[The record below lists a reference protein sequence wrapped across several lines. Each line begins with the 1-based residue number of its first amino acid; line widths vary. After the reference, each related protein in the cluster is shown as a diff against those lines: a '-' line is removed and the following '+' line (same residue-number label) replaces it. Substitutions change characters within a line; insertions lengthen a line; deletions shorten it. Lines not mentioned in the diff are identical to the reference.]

1 MLVTGELL
9 DGRYR
14 LGPLVGQGGMAD
26 VRRAEDLVTGSDVAV
41 KLLRRLPDGAPW
53 SAREIRALE
62 RLDHPS
68 LVRLRDCG
76 VDRDV
81 PYLVLDLVE
90 GTSLADELAHGPLGT
105 QRAVEIM
112 AAVADGLAH
121 AHARG
126 VTHRDVKPGN
136 ILLDEAGQAH
146 LADFGIA
153 RLADGTPTTGA
164 GFVIGTAAYLA
175 PEQVRSGRVGP
186 AADVYALGL
195 VLLECLTGQRAYPGT
210 FAEAAIAHVTKPP
223 EIPSTVP
230 TWLGA
235 IVASATA
242 HDAALRPSAASIAG
256 ALRRPPAADG
266 PPTAPLT
273 QVPLHTDVLPVP
285 PAPAPPSRARR
296 RRWRGPAALAVAVVT
311 TAGVAGVLF
320 AVDQSDSTPGT
331 PPVVPAPSTTGAP
344 TTAATVP
351 PTTVAPTPPTTS
363 PPTTAATT
371 TASHANGKGKDK
383 NKGHG

>member
-1 MLVTGELL
+1 MLATGEFLH
-9 DGRYR
+9 GRYR

-26 VRRAEDLVTGSDVAV
+26 VRRAEDLVTGDDVAV

-53 SAREIRALE
+53 SAREIHALE

-76 VDRDV
+76 VDHDV
-81 PYLVLDLVE
+81 PFLVLDLIE
-90 GTSLADELAHGPLGT
+90 GTSLADELARGPLGT
-105 QRAVEIM
+105 RRTIEVI

-136 ILLDEAGQAH
+136 ILLDAAGRAR

-175 PEQVRSGRVGP
+175 PEQVRSSPVGP

-195 VLLECLTGQRAYPGT
+195 VLLECVTGRRAYPGT
-210 FAEAAIAHVTKPP
+210 FAEAAIAHVTTPP

-230 TWLGA
+230 AWLGA
-235 IVASATA
+235 IVASMTT
-242 HDAALRPSAASIAG
+242 HDPALRPSAVSVAR
-256 ALRRPPAADG
+256 ALRRPPATDG
-266 PPTAPLT
+266 LPTILVTNASPRTEVLAT
-273 QVPLHTDVLPVP
+273 VPRP
-285 PAPAPPSRARR
+285 RR
-296 RRWRGPAALAVAVVT
+296 RRWPAVA
-311 TAGVAGVLF
+311 AGAVATLGLAGAVF
-320 AVDQSDSTPGT
+320 AVERSDSTPET
-331 PPVVPAPSTTGAP
+331 PPVVPAASTTAAP

-351 PTTVAPTPPTTS
+351 PTTFAPAPPSTS
-363 PPTTAATT
+363 PPTTAAAT
-371 TASHANGKGKDK
+371 TAGHGNGKGKDK
-383 NKGHG
+383 KGHG

>member
-1 MLVTGELL
+1 MLATGELL
-9 DGRYR
+9 HARYR

-26 VRRAEDLVTGSDVAV
+26 VRRAEDLVTGDQVAV

-53 SAREIRALE
+53 SAREIHALE
-62 RLDHPS
+62 RLDHAS

-76 VDRDV
+76 VDHDV
-81 PYLVLDLVE
+81 PFLVLDMIE
-90 GTSLADELAHGPLGT
+90 GTSLADELTRGPLGT
-105 QRAVEIM
+105 RRAIEVI

-136 ILLDEAGQAH
+136 ILLDEAGRAR

-175 PEQVRSGRVGP
+175 PEQVRSSPVGP

-195 VLLECLTGQRAYPGT
+195 VLLECLTGRRAYPGT
-210 FAEAAIAHVTKPP
+210 FAEAAIAHVTMPP

-230 TWLGA
+230 AWLGA
-235 IVASATA
+235 IVASMTA
-242 HDAALRPSAASIAG
+242 HDPALRPSAASAAR
-256 ALRRPPAADG
+256 ALRRPPVTEG
-266 PPTAPLT
+266 PPTVLVTDASPRTEVLAT
-273 QVPLHTDVLPVP
+273 VP
-285 PAPAPPSRARR
+285 RR
-296 RRWRGPAALAVAVVT
+296 RRRRGLAAVA
-311 TAGVAGVLF
+311 AGAVATLGLAGALF
-320 AVDQSDSTPGT
+320 AVERSDSTPET
-331 PPVVPAPSTTGAP
+331 PPVVPAASTTAVP

-351 PTTVAPTPPTTS
+351 PTTVAPTPPSTS
-363 PPTTAATT
+363 PPTTAAAT
-371 TASHANGKGKDK
+371 TASHGKGKDK
-383 NKGHG
+383 KQGHG

>member
-1 MLVTGELL
+1 MLATGELL
-9 DGRYR
+9 HRRYR

-26 VRRAEDLVTGSDVAV
+26 VRRAEDLVTGDDVAV

-53 SAREIRALE
+53 SAREIHALE
-62 RLDHPS
+62 RLNHAS

-76 VDRDV
+76 VDHDV
-81 PYLVLDLVE
+81 PFLVLDLVE
-90 GTSLADELAHGPLGT
+90 GASLADELARGPLGT
-105 QRAVEIM
+105 RRTIEVI

-136 ILLDEAGQAH
+136 ILLDKAGRAR

-175 PEQVRSGRVGP
+175 PEQVRSSPVGP

-195 VLLECLTGQRAYPGT
+195 VLLECLTGRRAYPGT
-210 FAEAAIAHVTKPP
+210 FAEAAIAHVITPP

-230 TWLGA
+230 AWLAA
-235 IVASATA
+235 IVASMTA
-242 HDAALRPSAASIAG
+242 HDPALRPSAASVAG
-256 ALRRPPAADG
+256 ALRRPPAEEG
-266 PPTAPLT
+266 PPTALVTDASPRTEVLAI
-273 QVPLHTDVLPVP
+273 VPRP
-285 PAPAPPSRARR
+285 RR
-296 RRWRGPAALAVAVVT
+296 RRWPAAVAAAVVAT
-311 TAGVAGVLF
+311 LGLAGALF
-320 AVDQSDSTPGT
+320 AVDRSDSTPQT
-331 PPVVPAPSTTGAP
+331 PPVVPAASTTAAP

-351 PTTVAPTPPTTS
+351 PTTVAPAPPTTS
-363 PPTTAATT
+363 PPATAAATT
-371 TASHANGKGKDK
+371 ASPGNGKGKDK
-383 NKGHG
+383 RKGHG